1 MPLDWTCETIRLSLF
16 STEAVR
22 ILTDDWKTLTGQDEA
37 EQEQKGAGRHVFA
50 GPLLGGQLTLGA
62 VANRCDCILNPL
74 TKADELKEDFVPS
87 VGRWPTPF
95 EAFQKAT
102 ETFLENVRFPVSRM
116 AFAVTLLNPHKS
128 SLDAYKALVT
138 QVKSINRPAEHLH
151 DLVFRIN
158 WPANS
163 TVDNELSINRITT
176 WAVQQLQI
184 QIVVPDGNSPGT
196 FIDDLSYVLRL
207 EIDHNTDQKHAAPF
221 DAGRL
226 LPIYKDLTN
235 LALQNAAEGEVL

>member
-22 ILTDDWKTLTGQDEA
+22 LSTDDWKTLTGQDEA
-37 EQEQKGAGRHVFA
+37 EQEQKGGGRHVFA

-74 TKADELKEDFVPS
+74 TKTDELKEDYVPS
-87 VGRWPTPF
+87 VGQWPTPF
-95 EAFQKAT
+95 EAFQKIT
-102 ETFLENVRFPVSRM
+102 EPFLSSVRFPVARM
-116 AFAVTLLNPHKS
+116 AFAATLLNPHKT

-138 QVKSINRPAEHLH
+138 QVKSINRAAEDLH

-158 WPANS
+158 WPTNT
-163 TVDNELSINRITT
+163 TVDNKLTINRITT
-176 WAVQQLQI
+176 WTVQQLQL
-184 QIVVPDGNSPGT
+184 QITLPDGNSPTT
-196 FIDDLSYVLRL
+196 FVNDLSYVLRL
-207 EIDHNTDQKHAAPF
+207 ELDHNTDQTHTSPF

-226 LPIYKDLTN
+226 VPMYKDLTN